1 MYAAFRTAAL
11 LSEFNEHEA
20 DPVYKQNLL
29 LEFRRCVSD
38 CECLLFSMKTPEL
51 LPSAETM
58 YRALVNRDPSFEGIF
73 YIGVRTTGIFC
84 RPTCSAKKPARGN
97 VDFFATSSEALENG
111 YRPCL
116 RCHPLDPNARP
127 PKLIERLRA
136 EVERAPDGRLTDKE
150 LATLSIDPS
159 TARRQFKRH
168 YGMTFQAYHRAR
180 RMGLALSQVRKGD
193 RVDQAR
199 NGSGFESE
207 SGFRDAFT
215 KIFGES
221 PTNARTHAPL
231 LAERIDSPLGPMIA
245 VADDQGLRLLE
256 FIDRRATERELSI
269 LRKRL
274 HTNVVPGK
282 HRHLDTVRSQLKDYF
297 TGKKLEFD
305 VPLAPVGSSFQMRA
319 WKILQSI
326 PVGETRSYSWM
337 AKRLGDENA
346 RRAVGRANGTNMIC
360 IIIPCHRVIRADGT
374 LCGYGGG
381 LWRKKW
387 LLDHERRHA
396 RSKGE

>member
-1 MYAAFRTAAL
+1 
-11 LSEFNEHEA
+11 
-20 DPVYKQNLL
+20 
-29 LEFRRCVSD
+29 
-38 CECLLFSMKTPEL
+38 MKTPEL
-51 LPSAETM
+51 LPSPETM

-73 YIGVRTTGIFC
+73 LVGVRTTGIFC
-84 RPTCSAKKPARGN
+84 RPTCSAKKPAREN
-97 VDFFATSSEALENG
+97 VDFFGTPSEALGNG

-116 RCHPLDPNARP
+116 RCHPMEPGERL
-127 PKLIERLRA
+127 PKLIERLRT
-136 EVERAPDGRLTDKE
+136 EVEHAPGGRLTDKE
-150 LATLSIDPS
+150 LAAMSIDPS

-180 RMGLALSQVRKGD
+180 RMGLALSRVRQGS
-193 RVDQAR
+193 RIEEVR
-199 NGSGFESE
+199 NGSGFGSE

-215 KIFGES
+215 KIFGEP
-221 PTNARTHAPL
+221 PTTARTRNPL
-231 LAERIDSPLGPMIA
+231 FAERVDTPLGAVIA
-245 VADDQGLRLLE
+245 VADDEGLRLLE
-256 FIDRRATERELSI
+256 FVDRRATERELSV

-274 HTNVVPGK
+274 RTSVVPGE
-282 HRHLDTVRSQLKDYF
+282 HRYLTTTRQQLADYF
-297 TGKKLEFD
+297 SGKNLEFD
-305 VPLAPVGSSFQMRA
+305 VPLAPVGSEFQLRA

-360 IIIPCHRVIRADGT
+360 IVIPCHRVIRADGT

-387 LLDHERRHA
+387 LLEHERRYAHK
-396 RSKGE
+396 S

>member
-1 MYAAFRTAAL
+1 
-11 LSEFNEHEA
+11 
-20 DPVYKQNLL
+20 
-29 LEFRRCVSD
+29 
-38 CECLLFSMKTPEL
+38 MKTPEL
-51 LPSAETM
+51 LPPPETM
-58 YRALVNRDPSFEGIF
+58 YRALVNRDASFEGIF
-73 YIGVRTTGIFC
+73 FVGVRTTGIFC
-84 RPTCSAKKPARGN
+84 RPTCTAKKPARKN
-97 VDFFATSSEALENG
+97 VDFFATPSEALESG

-116 RCHPLDPNARP
+116 RCHPTEPGKRAP
-127 PKLIERLRA
+127 ELIERLRT
-136 EVERAPDGRLTDKE
+136 EVERAPGGRLTDKE
-150 LATLSIDPS
+150 LVAMAIDPS

-180 RMGLALSQVRKGD
+180 RIGFALGEVRKGS
-193 RVDQAR
+193 RVDEAR

-207 SGFRDAFT
+207 SGFREAFT

-221 PTNARTHAPL
+221 PTHVKTRAPL
-231 LAERIDSPLGPMIA
+231 FAERINTPLGAMIA
-245 VADDQGLRLLE
+245 VADDEGLRLLE

-274 HTNVVPGK
+274 GTNVVPGE
-282 HRHLDTVRSQLKDYF
+282 HRHLTSTRQQLADYF
-297 TGKKLEFD
+297 SGKMLEFD
-305 VPLAPVGSSFQMRA
+305 IPLAPVGSAFQLRA
-319 WKILQSI
+319 WKILLSI
-326 PVGETRSYSWM
+326 PAGETRSYSWM

-387 LLDHERRHA
+387 LLDHERRYA
-396 RSKGE
+396 VKKQS

>member
-1 MYAAFRTAAL
+1 MKAL
-11 LSEFNEHEA
+11 
-20 DPVYKQNLL
+20 
-29 LEFRRCVSD
+29 
-38 CECLLFSMKTPEL
+38 EL
-51 LPSAETM
+51 LPPAEMM

-73 YIGVRTTGIFC
+73 FVGVRTTGIFC
-84 RPTCSAKKPARGN
+84 RPTCTAKKPAREN
-97 VDFFATSSEALENG
+97 VDFFSTSSEALGSG

-116 RCHPLDPNARP
+116 RCHPMDPGKRP
-127 PKLIERLRA
+127 PELIERLRA
-136 EVERAPDGRLTDKE
+136 EVEHAPGGRLTDKE
-150 LATLSIDPS
+150 LIALSIDPS

-180 RMGLALSQVRKGD
+180 RMGLALGGVRRGD
-193 RVDQAR
+193 RVSEAR

-207 SGFRDAFT
+207 SGFREAFL
-215 KIFGES
+215 KIFGE
-221 PTNARTHAPL
+221 PPMTAKARAPL
-231 LAERIDSPLGPMIA
+231 FVERIETPLGQMIA
-245 VADDQGLRLLE
+245 VADDEGLRLLE

-269 LRKRL
+269 LRRRL
-274 HTNVVPGK
+274 QTNVVPGE
-282 HRHLDTVRSQLKDYF
+282 HRHLTSARQQIADYF
-297 TGKKLEFD
+297 SGNNLRFD
-305 VPLAPVGSSFQMRA
+305 VSLAPVGSAFQLRA

-387 LLDHERRHA
+387 LLDHEQRY
-396 RSKGE
+396 SKK